1 MEPAPQP
8 QSATTSAEFV
18 AMLRQLRSWAGL
30 SLRDLERRA
39 ASTGGALP
47 RATVS
52 GALKR
57 TELPR
62 EEFVAAYVRAC
73 GMDPD
78 TAEIWVSTRRRLA
91 VASEPLPTPAP
102 TTERHT
108 DDQEAAGGIPDSDEQ
123 PECAQATTSET
134 DDRAETSAIP
144 GQEELPASV
153 ATAKASRRTP
163 GRVIRK
169 RAVLAAGTA
178 TALTALVLG
187 TLAFWPN
194 DLPQDAA
201 QPSASR
207 SGNTPAS
214 SHSPK
219 PSKSPRPVL
228 APGTYRMRAAA
239 DGRCVAERR
248 DGNPETGEPGLFLI
262 SCTTRES
269 DRVTLE
275 ETGNGTYQLIFPRAK
290 GESPGCLG
298 VLGASLQDGGAV
310 TIDPCGSRELNEA
323 EEFRLEKTSDHGG
336 GFRLRADHLRFV
348 PVDRRQDLCI
358 GAPDGD
364 HTEWANVFQLA
375 CNESGT
381 VFRFLR

>member
-1 MEPAPQP
+1 
-8 QSATTSAEFV
+8 
-18 AMLRQLRSWAGL
+18 
-30 SLRDLERRA
+30 
-39 ASTGGALP
+39 
-47 RATVS
+47 
-52 GALKR
+52 
-57 TELPR
+57 
-62 EEFVAAYVRAC
+62 
-73 GMDPD
+73 
-78 TAEIWVSTRRRLA
+78 
-91 VASEPLPTPAP
+91 
-102 TTERHT
+102 
-108 DDQEAAGGIPDSDEQ
+108 
-123 PECAQATTSET
+123 
-134 DDRAETSAIP
+134 
-144 GQEELPASV
+144 
-153 ATAKASRRTP
+153 
-163 GRVIRK
+163 
-169 RAVLAAGTA
+169 
-178 TALTALVLG
+178 
-187 TLAFWPN
+187 
-194 DLPQDAA
+194 
-201 QPSASR
+201 
-207 SGNTPAS
+207 
-214 SHSPK
+214 
-219 PSKSPRPVL
+219 
-228 APGTYRMRAAA
+228 MRAAA

-336 GFRLRADHLRFV
+336 GFRLRSDHLRFV

-375 CNESGT
+375 CNEGGT